1 MRGKEEEDGRGGRRG
16 EGVEVEVEGKMKTG
30 MNIEP
35 ILRMPQ
41 TALCCH
47 PKKINFLFKIFAKY

>member
-1 MRGKEEEDGRGGRRG
+1 MGGEDEEDGRGGRRG

-35 ILRMPQ
+35 ILRMP
-41 TALCCH
+41 
-47 PKKINFLFKIFAKY
+47 